1 MNSIKKLAVS
11 LTMVA
16 TIILCSAEGRTEE
29 KASVAPY
36 VEFFKALEGV
46 WDYKLYMPG
55 DVGEAET
62 GTVNW
67 ARRANGHTVRG
78 YWRSVDGKSSTELLG
93 FRTSD
98 QSLKSTGYG
107 EDGNHWNLDLP
118 EVTATSLKG
127 HCKGM
132 HPNGVAFEGAFK
144 ATIDGDQYSWSVT
157 GKTASGEPHHFRGE
171 CKRRS
176 RASDSLTVAIR
187 CPWIWMLG
195 QWKVERSD
203 GTSAVV
209 TWKQPRRDVDVLHGE
224 WKESDGTVR
233 TETVGWQTDRNR
245 LISNSYGP
253 SGVFFAVSFN
263 DVKDK
268 AMSGFFR
275 SRALSGKVTFGRVE
289 LNRISDSEVR
299 SKLTDNNGDVVTGV
313 FTRMP

>member
-1 MNSIKKLAVS
+1 
-11 LTMVA
+11 
-16 TIILCSAEGRTEE
+16 
-29 KASVAPY
+29 
-36 VEFFKALEGV
+36 
-46 WDYKLYMPG
+46 
-55 DVGEAET
+55 
-62 GTVNW
+62 
-67 ARRANGHTVRG
+67 
-78 YWRSVDGKSSTELLG
+78 
-93 FRTSD
+93 
-98 QSLKSTGYG
+98 
-107 EDGNHWNLDLP
+107 
-118 EVTATSLKG
+118 
-127 HCKGM
+127 
-132 HPNGVAFEGAFK
+132 
-144 ATIDGDQYSWSVT
+144 
-157 GKTASGEPHHFRGE
+157 
-171 CKRRS
+171 
-176 RASDSLTVAIR
+176 
-187 CPWIWMLG
+187 MLG

-224 WKESDGTVR
+224 WKESDGTFR